1 VAGPV
6 IRIKRV
12 YEAPSPD
19 DGTRVLV
26 ERLWP
31 RGMTRAALAL
41 DHWLKEVAPSPA
53 LRVWYGHDPA
63 KWAAFRRRYTAELD
77 RSGAWRPLLELAG
90 RGPLTLLYSA
100 RDPERNSALV
110 LRDYLRRRLR
120 RRRPRA

>member
-1 VAGPV
+1 MAGPV

-31 RGMTRAALAL
+31 RGMSRATLVL
-41 DHWLKEVAPSPA
+41 DRWMKEVAPSPA
-53 LRVWYGHDPA
+53 LRAWYGHEPA
-63 KWAAFRRRYTAELD
+63 KWAAFRRRYIAELN

-90 RGPLTLLYSA
+90 RRPLTLLYSA

-110 LRDYLRRRLR
+110 LRDYLRQRLR
-120 RRRPRA
+120 NRRARA